1 MGPALLGQPM
11 RKTNSAGAGETAA
24 ARAQTFSNFPGGRLG
39 EAKLRP
45 VSRRCAGVGVGDN
58 HMNERIS
65 GLLHI
70 FVGVYFQWIHW
81 NLR

>member
-1 MGPALLGQPM
+1 VGPALLGQLM

-24 ARAQTFSNFPGGRLG
+24 ARAETFGNFPGGRLR
-39 EAKLRP
+39 EAERKV
-45 VSRRCAGVGVGDN
+45 VSRRCAGVWIDDN
-58 HMNERIS
+58 HMNELIS
-65 GLLHI
+65 CLLHI